1 MNLPR
6 LRELH
11 AAWCNGSIRTDELT
25 ELRDMLPEVIDDI
38 ELAQNAAEGCDN
50 FAKHYAAMS
59 LAQGAADEER
69 QYKRVCDSLVAAYRW
84 CAKRIRGLN

>member
-25 ELRDMLPEVIDDI
+25 ELRDMLPEV
-38 ELAQNAAEGCDN
+38 L
-50 FAKHYAAMS
+50 
-59 LAQGAADEER
+59 
-69 QYKRVCDSLVAAYRW
+69 DSLGN
-84 CAKRIRGLN
+84 AKELLRRLYLLPLRTKRELKQEIDAFFLRHS

>member
-25 ELRDMLPEVIDDI
+25 ELRDMLPEVN
-38 ELAQNAAEGCDN
+38 ENAYT
-50 FAKHYAAMS
+50 FTH
-59 LAQGAADEER
+59 
-69 QYKRVCDSLVAAYRW
+69 
-84 CAKRIRGLN
+84 